1 MSWELSGQ
9 EAPCFVLKARRRLRP
24 VAALGQKGTF
34 YHRARI
40 VKQSAFTREMYL
52 GKIKLIGA

>member
-1 MSWELSGQ
+1 MVALS
-9 EAPCFVLKARRRLRP
+9 
-24 VAALGQKGTF
+24 QKGTF
-34 YHRARI
+34 YHSARI

>member
-1 MSWELSGQ
+1 M
-9 EAPCFVLKARRRLRP
+9 V
-24 VAALGQKGTF
+24 ALGQKGTF
-34 YHRARI
+34 YHSARI